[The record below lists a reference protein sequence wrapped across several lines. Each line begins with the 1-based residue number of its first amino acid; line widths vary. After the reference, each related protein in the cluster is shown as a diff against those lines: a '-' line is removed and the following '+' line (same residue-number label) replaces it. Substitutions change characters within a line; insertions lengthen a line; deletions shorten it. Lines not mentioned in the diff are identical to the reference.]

1 VKNWLMLAQL
11 AGSRRVSSV
20 RHSYDCGYC
29 FMLLLRILLGR
40 PLANYEQS
48 ERKLGPLVGVPA
60 IRLDGLGSSAYV
72 PRRRSLSSFRR
83 APPLF
88 ADRRSLYVVQWSF
101 DSFEP
106 PECKQ
111 SAIKATATARRD
123 PGRARE
129 LSSFVSFGEKR
140 GRHPWNFGP
149 ASE

>member
-1 VKNWLMLAQL
+1 VKNWLMPAQL

-20 RHSYDCGYC
+20 RDSYDCGYW
-29 FMLLLRILLGR
+29 FMLL
-40 PLANYEQS
+40 QS
-48 ERKLGPLVGVPA
+48 ARKLGPSVGVPA